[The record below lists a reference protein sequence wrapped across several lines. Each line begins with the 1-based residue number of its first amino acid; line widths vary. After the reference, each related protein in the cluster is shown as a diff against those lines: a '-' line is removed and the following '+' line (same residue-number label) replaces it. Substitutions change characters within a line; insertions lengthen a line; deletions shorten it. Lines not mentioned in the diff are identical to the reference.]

1 MFVVMWKYKLL
12 TFYSFVEVPQPHDEV
27 ARMGQFCRDI
37 GIKGRIYIGPEGIS
51 ATCTVNPGQ
60 YAALRMYLQQT
71 GYFADIP
78 DIEEKWSDVNS
89 HMFEK
94 MIVKYRDE
102 IVALDQQV
110 DPRQVRE
117 ALQEVKPEE
126 FKDMLDHWSDDY
138 AVLDMRNTYEY
149 KLGHFDHAIPAWT
162 NNFRDV
168 KAMFETYKDL
178 FAQKKKVVMY
188 CTWWVRCEKL
198 WVLLKNNGIDNVYA
212 LNGGVVKY
220 INRYNDGKWLG
231 NLYTFDGLVSTKVGD
246 DATHTKIGVCI
257 YTGWKTDNVE
267 NCRYSPCNARIICRR
282 KAYKMHGGFCSHE
295 CMTKAREDLLIKNDT
310 RDSFDYKVL
319 RAAIKAGSMTHD
331 QAHHLVN
338 QHLDTII
345 KVKHFVHQTSQKED
359 IVDRDY
365 LLTWLEKHTV

>member
-1 MFVVMWKYKLL
+1 MWTYKLL
-12 TFYSFVEVPQPHDEV
+12 TFYHFVHVPHPHDEV

-51 ATCTVNPGQ
+51 ATCSVNPGQ

-71 GYFADIP
+71 WYFASIP
-78 DIEEKWSDVNS
+78 DIEDKRSDVDS
-89 HMFEK
+89 HVFEK

-110 DPRQVRE
+110 DPRQVHE
-117 ALQEVKPEE
+117 TLQEVKPEE
-126 FKDMLDHWSDDY
+126 FKDMLEHWSDEY

-149 KLGHFDHAIPAWT
+149 KLGHFEHAIPAWT
-162 NNFRDV
+162 NSFRDV
-168 KAMFETYKDL
+168 TGMFETYKNL

-198 WVLLKNNGIDNVYA
+198 SVLLKKHGITNVYA

-246 DATHTKIGVCI
+246 DTTHTKIGTCI
-257 YTGWKTDNVE
+257 YTGCKTDNVE

-295 CMTKAREDLLIKNDT
+295 CFTKAREDLLIKNDT
-310 RDSFDYKVL
+310 RDTFDYK
-319 RAAIKAGSMTHD
+319 AIRTAVKTGSMSRD
-331 QAHHLVN
+331 EASRLVSD
-338 QHLDTII
+338 HVDSIV
-345 KVKHFVHQTSQKED
+345 KVHHFVHQTSQKED

-365 LLTWLEKHTV
+365 LARWLEKNPI